1 MRCFVHF
8 DLQMCFAPQRRA
20 IFRDRNFQKWSEHA
34 VFWCVLYILTCRCAS
49 RHRGVEF
56 IQIVTSKLAPTLR
69 CFVPF
74 DLQMRFAP
82 QRRAIFSDRHFK
94 NGWGV
99 LCILT
104 WKCASCHSGVPCII
118 SLRNSY
124 TSTPAALASLLF
136 EHQEPRISEN
146 TQRPGTTNQWK
157 HTAIRDFPNIWR
169 VWRFPYWSFVFWLD
183 FSTLLFNCPYCRK
196 LDF

>member
-34 VFWCVLYILTCRCAS
+34 LFCTFWLANALRATAAWN
-49 RHRGVEF
+49 F
-56 IQIVTSKLAPTLR
+56 QIVTSKLAPTLR

-82 QRRAIFSDRHFK
+82 QLRAIFSDRHFK

-104 WKCASCHSGVPCII
+104 WKCASRHSGVPFII

-124 TSTPAALASLLF
+124 LHTRRFS
-136 EHQEPRISEN
+136 EPTFR
-146 TQRPGTTNQWK
+146 TPGTTNQWK
-157 HTAIRDFPNIWR
+157 HTAICDFPNIWR
-169 VWRFPYWSFVFWLD
+169 VWRFPCWSFVFWLD

>member
-20 IFRDRNFQKWSEHA
+20 IFRDRNFQKWSKHA
-34 VFWCVLYILTCRCAS
+34 LFCTFWLANALRATAAWN
-49 RHRGVEF
+49 F
-56 IQIVTSKLAPTLR
+56 QIVTSKLAPTLR

-82 QRRAIFSDRHFK
+82 QLRAIFSDRHFK

-104 WKCASCHSGVPCII
+104 WKCASRHSGVPFII

-124 TSTPAALASLLF
+124 LHTRRFSEPTFRTPW
-136 EHQEPRISEN
+136 PRISEN
-146 TQRPGTTNQWK
+146 TQRFATFLTFGACGAS
-157 HTAIRDFPNIWR
+157 HVDLSC
-169 VWRFPYWSFVFWLD
+169 WSFVFWLD